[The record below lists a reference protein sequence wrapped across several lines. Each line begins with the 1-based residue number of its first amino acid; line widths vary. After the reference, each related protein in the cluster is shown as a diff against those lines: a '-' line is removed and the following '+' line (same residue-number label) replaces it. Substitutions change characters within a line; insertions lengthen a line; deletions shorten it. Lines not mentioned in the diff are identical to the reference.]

1 MRILMPVIVML
12 CGLGLLVCGTVADG
26 SASLTI
32 SGTVISTTAP
42 NAEFAAN
49 QSTGLA
55 PLSVQFIDL
64 STGSPTEWEWD
75 FESDGTIDATSPYPT
90 HIFSLAGTYSVS
102 LTVQNTGGADTEL
115 KPGYITVQ
123 ESDPAARIHALK
135 RYIQDL
141 PISSWAHWSQW
152 FLIAPLDRALDQL
165 KKGHA
170 KPAINQ
176 MNVFMNFVDLLHSFG
191 VFTDEQ
197 ASYMT
202 GEATAIIGLIK
213 G

>member
-1 MRILMPVIVML
+1 MIL
-12 CGLGLLVCGTVADG
+12 CGILLLFSGAVADG
-26 SASLTI
+26 SSSLTI
-32 SGTVISTTAP
+32 SGTVISIGAP
-42 NAEFAAN
+42 NAEFTAN
-49 QSTGLA
+49 QTIGLA

-64 STGSPTEWEWD
+64 STGAPTEWEWD
-75 FESDGTIDATSPYPT
+75 LESDGTIDDTTPYPVR
-90 HIFSLAGTYSVS
+90 IYSLPGIYSVS
-102 LTVQNTGGADTEL
+102 LTVRNAGGSDTEF

-141 PISSWAHWSQW
+141 PVSSWAHWSQW
-152 FLIAPLDRALDQL
+152 FLIAPLDRALEQL

-176 MNVFMNFVDLLHSFG
+176 MKVFMNFVDLLHRFG

-202 GEATAIIGLIK
+202 GEATAIIGLIR
-213 G
+213 